1 MMKLMSNYEVDRL
14 KMNNNEVNK
23 RKNAW
28 EKRKELVF
36 RRGSCLIHHLQNI
49 SHQKVYTFWYCVVN
63 DEVPSTS
70 SQVFQQIEV
79 IRGVVLPGIS
89 KMNDS
94 VKEETQFS
102 PKNTLVKGKWFW

>member
-1 MMKLMSNYEVDRL
+1 MMKLMSNCEVDRL

-23 RKNAW
+23 RRNAW

-70 SQVFQQIEV
+70 SQIFQQIEV
-79 IRGVVLPGIS
+79 IRGIVLPGIS

-94 VKEETQFS
+94 VKEQTQFS
-102 PKNTLVKGKWFW
+102 LKNTLVKGKWFW

>member
-1 MMKLMSNYEVDRL
+1 MIKLMSNYEVDRL

-49 SHQKVYTFWYCVVN
+49 SHQKG
-63 DEVPSTS
+63 
-70 SQVFQQIEV
+70 
-79 IRGVVLPGIS
+79 GVVLPGIS